1 MECDDRMTL
10 VRYLLILLAAGYMGL
25 LALMFV
31 FQRTLMYFPDTVRK
45 APREAGL
52 PEAQELTLQSA
63 DGENL
68 IAWYVAAREAKPLLI
83 YFQGN
88 AGGLDLRVERFRK
101 LIADGSGLL
110 ALCYRGYGGSSG
122 RPTEAGLISDA
133 AAAYDFVRA
142 QYPAKRIVLF
152 GESLGSGVAVALASD
167 HEVGGLVLDA
177 PFSSAVDV
185 GAAAYPLIPVRWTMR
200 DTFRSD
206 ERIAMVAA
214 PIFIRHGERD
224 SIVPIR
230 FSERLFALAREPK
243 RFVRLPLGEHSDLDD
258 YGGIEAVKRFLA
270 ELPLH

>member
-1 MECDDRMTL
+1 MTL
-10 VRYLLILLAAGYMGL
+10 VKYLLIVLAAGYVGL

-52 PEAQELTLQSA
+52 PEAQALTLQST

-68 IAWYVAAREAKPLLI
+68 IAWYGRARQGKPLLI

-122 RPTEAGLISDA
+122 RPTAAGLPSDA
-133 AAAYDFVRA
+133 AAAYDFVRT

-167 HEVGGLVLDA
+167 PEVGGVVLDCA
-177 PFSSAVDV
+177 FSSAVDV

-206 ERIAMVAA
+206 ERIGMGAA
-214 PIFIRHGERD
+214 PILIRHGERD

-243 RFVRLPLGEHSDLDD
+243 HFVRFPLGEHSDLDD
-258 YGGIEAVKRFLA
+258 YGGLEAVRRVLA
-270 ELPLH
+270 ARTMRAPR